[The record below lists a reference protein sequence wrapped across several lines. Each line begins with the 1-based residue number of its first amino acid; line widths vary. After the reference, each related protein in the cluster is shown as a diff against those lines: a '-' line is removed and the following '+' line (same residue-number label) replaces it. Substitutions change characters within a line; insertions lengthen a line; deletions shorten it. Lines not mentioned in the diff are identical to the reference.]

1 MGVEVHASLRG
12 GVGARHTGST
22 PGAGQEQRLNSDQPS
37 AGLLVGP
44 GLQCVLCL
52 GAHGNAGTWVILSPL
67 TTPAPAQEAE
77 PAVIHPREPDA
88 GPDPEGCP
96 VPEAVPPPAAAPAA
110 AVEPGPAWAASP
122 DLAEGPPALA
132 EGPSPGPALAPA
144 AEEELPQDH
153 PAGPAPEP
161 LAEGAQPDES
171 EGFALPSLIDLLLLF
186 SFILMLLFSQRDL
199 VYNFLT
205 LNMWAFWVCLAFIIS
220 YFFLVLASIFPL
232 QIHVN

>member
-161 LAEGAQPDES
+161 LAEGAQPDQS
-171 EGFALPSLIDLLLLF
+171 EGFASLMDLFLLF
-186 SFILMLLFSQRDL
+186 SVVLMFLFAPQRDPVFFL
-199 VYNFLT
+199 LT
-205 LNMWAFWVCLAFIIS
+205 LIMWGFWVWVAFII
-220 YFFLVLASIFPL
+220 FFLMFLAFTFPL